1 MEDYS
6 IIQGQTILELMFA
19 LLLTMVTSY
28 VYVSCRAY
36 AQRMKA
42 ARPDG
47 LKALRRLNMDE
58 NQRSVSALPHRTP
71 SGRRKLLITEWLAP
85 IIVWAAVFSTMLAIV
100 SILLGES

>member
-19 LLLTMVTSY
+19 FVLTMVTSY

-36 AQRMKA
+36 AQRTNA
-42 ARPDG
+42 ARPDR
-47 LKALRRLNMDE
+47 LKALRRLSTDE
-58 NQRSVSALPHRTP
+58 NQEPFSALPHRRPAETHE
-71 SGRRKLLITEWLAP
+71 SLISTWLAP
-85 IIVWAAVFSTMLAIV
+85 IIVWVAVFWTMLAVV

>member
-6 IIQGQTILELMFA
+6 IIQGQTLLELMFA

-28 VYVSCRAY
+28 VYVSCRTY

-42 ARPDG
+42 ARLDRQ
-47 LKALRRLNMDE
+47 KALRRLSTDE
-58 NQRSVSALPHRTP
+58 NQGSVSALPLRTP
-71 SGRRKLLITEWLAP
+71 SGTRKFVITEWLAP

>member
-19 LLLTMVTSY
+19 LLLMMVTSY

-36 AQRMKA
+36 AQRMNA
-42 ARPDG
+42 ARPDR
-47 LKALRRLNMDE
+47 LKALRRLSTDE
-58 NQRSVSALPHRTP
+58 NRQSFSALPRRRP
-71 SGRRKLLITEWLAP
+71 SETHQSFISAWLAP
-85 IIVWAAVFSTMLAIV
+85 IIVWVAVFWTMLAVV

>member
-6 IIQGQTILELMFA
+6 IFQGQTILELMIA

-36 AQRMKA
+36 AQRTNA
-42 ARPDG
+42 TRPDRPR
-47 LKALRRLNMDE
+47 ALCRLSTDE
-58 NQRSVSALPHRTP
+58 NRESFSALPHRRPAETHE
-71 SGRRKLLITEWLAP
+71 SLIGTWLAP
-85 IIVWAAVFSTMLAIV
+85 IIVWAAVFWTMLAVV

>member
-19 LLLTMVTSY
+19 LLLMMVTSY

-36 AQRMKA
+36 AQRMNA
-42 ARPDG
+42 ARPDR
-47 LKALRRLNMDE
+47 LKSLRRLSTDE
-58 NQRSVSALPHRTP
+58 NRESFSALPRRTP
-71 SGRRKLLITEWLAP
+71 SGTRKFLITEWLAP
-85 IIVWAAVFSTMLAIV
+85 IIVWAAVIWTMLAVV

>member
-6 IIQGQTILELMFA
+6 IIQGQTILELTFA
-19 LLLTMVTSY
+19 LLLTMVTSF

-47 LKALRRLNMDE
+47 LKALRMSADE
-58 NQRSVSALPHRTP
+58 NQGSFSALPLRTP
-71 SGRRKLLITEWLAP
+71 SGTPKFLITEWLAP
-85 IIVWAAVFSTMLAIV
+85 IIVWAAVIWTMLAAV
-100 SILLGES
+100 NILFGED